1 MTETSATPKKF
12 KISLTHSILLAT
24 VLGMV
29 TGYIVGPSIAPIK
42 IFGDIF
48 LRLIQMSVPLIILGA
63 VLEAVGQIN
72 PKELGKLGFK
82 MFAWFGISTVLAAV
96 VGLGLAFAIQPG
108 VGLPPMETANPV
120 QPPTQTITQVILNF
134 FPVNIVDSMAKGS
147 MIQVIVFAIVLGV
160 AVSLN
165 VRDDGDR
172 SLLNGLR
179 VFNRSLLTMIKV
191 IMRTAPLGVFS
202 LMAWVSGSLGFDI
215 ILPLAKYLGGIALGV
230 VLIMVVMIAVTAVYV
245 GVNPFKLAAKLS
257 EMTLVAATT
266 TSSAISLPVKM
277 QDSEN
282 KLGVSK
288 KISNLVNP
296 LGMVL
301 NSAGQALFLS
311 MGSIMIAQFFHIDMP
326 LSRAIQVVAISTLA
340 CMGTLAVPGG
350 ALIILASLMPT
361 LGLPAEG
368 IAILASVDW
377 FRGMITTIPNVDCD
391 ALIALIIAKGEGEF
405 NRDIFDGKVDP
416 TRTAA

>member
-1 MTETSATPKKF
+1 MEQDKSNRKF
-12 KISLTHSILLAT
+12 KLSLTHSILIAT
-24 VLGMV
+24 VLGM
-29 TGYIVGPSIAPIK
+29 IVGYLVGPAIAPIK

-82 MFAWFGISTVLAAV
+82 MFVWFSVSTVIAAV
-96 VGLGLAFAIQPG
+96 IGLALAFTIQPG
-108 VGLPPMETANPV
+108 VGLPPMETVNPV
-120 QPPTQTITQVILNF
+120 QPPTQTIAQVILNF

-147 MIQVIVFAIVLGV
+147 MIQVIVFAIVLGI
-160 AVSLN
+160 AVSVN
-165 VRDDGDR
+165 MRDDGDR

-179 VFNRSLLTMIKV
+179 VFNKSLLTMIKV
-191 IMRTAPLGVFS
+191 IMKTAPLGVFS
-202 LMAWVSGSLGFDI
+202 LMAWVSGSLGFNI
-215 ILPLAKYLGGIALGV
+215 IIPLIKYLGGISLGV
-230 VLIMVVMIAVTAVYV
+230 VIVMVLMIAITAAYV
-245 GVNPFKLAAKLS
+245 RVNPFKLAAKLGN
-257 EMTLVAATT
+257 MTLVAATT

-277 QDSEN
+277 EDSEN

-301 NSAGQALFLS
+301 NSAGQAIFLS
-311 MGSIMIAQFFHIDMP
+311 MGSIMIAQFFHIDMT
-326 LSRAIQVVAISTLA
+326 LGRTIQVVAISTLA

-405 NRDIFDGKVDP
+405 NRDVFDGKVDP
-416 TRTAA
+416 TKRDA

>member
-1 MTETSATPKKF
+1 MPAKKPRL
-12 KISLTHSILLAT
+12 SLTHGILLAT
-24 VLGMV
+24 VLGMLV
-29 TGYIVGPSIAPIK
+29 GYFVGPAIAPIK

-63 VLEAVGQIN
+63 VTEAVGQIN

-82 MFAWFGISTVLAAV
+82 LFLWFGISTVLAAAL
-96 VGLGLAFAIQPG
+96 GLGLAFVIQPG

-134 FPVNIVDSMAKGS
+134 FPVNIIDSMAKGS
-147 MIQVIVFAIVLGV
+147 MIQVIVFAIVLGI
-160 AVSLN
+160 ALSFN
-165 VRDDGDR
+165 MRDDGNP

-179 VFNRSLLTMIKV
+179 LFNKSLLTMIKLV
-191 IMRTAPLGVFS
+191 MKTAPLGIFS
-202 LMAWVSGSLGFDI
+202 LMAWVSGSMGFAI
-215 ILPLAKYLGGIALGV
+215 IIPLAKYLGGIALATAIV
-230 VLIMVVMIAVTAVYV
+230 MVVMIAITAAYV
-245 GVNPFKLAAKLS
+245 KVNPFKLAAKLGD
-257 EMTLVAATT
+257 MTLVAATT
-266 TSSAISLPVKM
+266 TSSAISLPIKM

-311 MGSIMIAQFFHIDMP
+311 MGSIMIAQFFHIEMP
-326 LSRAIQVVAISTLA
+326 LPRAIQVVTISTLA

-350 ALIILASLMPT
+350 ALVILASLMPT
-361 LGLPAEG
+361 LGLPPEG

-391 ALIALIIAKGEGEF
+391 ALIALIIAKDEGEF
-405 NRDIFDGKVDP
+405 NRDIFDGKIDP
-416 TRTAA
+416 TKSAV